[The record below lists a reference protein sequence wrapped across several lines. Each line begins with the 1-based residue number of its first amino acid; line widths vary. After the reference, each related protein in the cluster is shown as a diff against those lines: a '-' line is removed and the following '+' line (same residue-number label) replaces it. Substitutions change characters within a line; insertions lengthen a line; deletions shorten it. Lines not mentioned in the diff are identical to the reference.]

1 MEQKEKSVEKQL
13 EPETVPD
20 SNKVYTLE
28 SKFLQFSS
36 LSFSDTDTFLSV
48 LHMIKEAQQQH
59 GLRHGDYQRY
69 RGYCTRRIRR
79 LRKAL
84 KFPQGD
90 RRHFRKRDVTIQ
102 QINGKGS
109 DEKFIHIPLISSER
123 AWAYAMQ
130 LRQEANTE
138 PRKKFHLVSK
148 LKRACFYSLQMQ
160 ELCSVSTYSQI
171 YLKLLYNIMFTVR
184 CI

>member
-1 MEQKEKSVEKQL
+1 M
-13 EPETVPD
+13 
-20 SNKVYTLE
+20 
-28 SKFLQFSS
+28 S
-36 LSFSDTDTFLSV
+36 LTV
-48 LHMIKEAQQQH
+48 LHMIKGAQQQH

-90 RRHFRKRDVTIQ
+90 RRHFKKKDVTLQ
-102 QINGKGS
+102 QVTGKDS
-109 DEKFIHIPLISSER
+109 DEKFIHIPLISAER

-138 PRKKFHLVSK
+138 PRKKFHLVGK
-148 LKRACFYSLQMQ
+148 LKRASFYSLQLQ
-160 ELCSVSTYSQI
+160 ELCNVGIVYI
-171 YLKLLYNIMFTVR
+171 IINAY
-184 CI
+184 